1 MNIIATGWIYVILM
15 MSITEETVVAG
26 IATFLL
32 YGVFPLTIIL
42 YVMRTPQRRQKRQE
56 AEKVLREQ
64 NAAKPSPDSES
75 VNSAAEKQEIL

>member
-32 YGVFPLTIIL
+32 YGVFPLSIIL
-42 YVMRTPQRRQKRQE
+42 YVMRSPQRRQKRKE
-56 AEKVLREQ
+56 AEKILREQ
-64 NAAKPSPDSES
+64 NAAKPEPDSTLDNIAS
-75 VNSAAEKQEIL
+75 VKQDS